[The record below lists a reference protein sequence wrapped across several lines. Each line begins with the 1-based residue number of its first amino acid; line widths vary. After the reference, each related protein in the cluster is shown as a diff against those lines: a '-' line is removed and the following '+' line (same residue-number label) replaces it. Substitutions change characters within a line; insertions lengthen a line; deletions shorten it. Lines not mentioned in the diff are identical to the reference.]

1 MNREIPTSATGDK
14 KRPVGGPGHAGKSRF
29 VVTKYSPPSFPSGL
43 AGDEAETDENDSRI
57 GSTQR
62 LIEHLEKALALPDE
76 LKD

>member
-1 MNREIPTSATGDK
+1 
-14 KRPVGGPGHAGKSRF
+14 

-62 LIEHLEKALALPDE
+62 LIEHLEKALALADE
-76 LKD
+76 LKN